1 MPNSD
6 FISTFMQVE
15 FITCEEIGP
24 TRGEAI
30 APAVSSKCKAEWQ
43 RVEKLIGSVGRD
55 KIEFICGTDVE
66 FPL

>member
-1 MPNSD
+1 MTAATATSYDAENR
-6 FISTFMQVE
+6 V
-15 FITCEEIGP
+15 ITETSIG
-24 TRGEAI
+24 
-30 APAVSSKCKAEWQ
+30 AVSAASSKCNAEWQ